1 MTIGTLKSPN
11 PRNRNNI
18 SVRKSKFLSVN
29 SKNTLFAI
37 LKVTDARR
45 DVRLAGGL
53 YHRFPWRHLPP
64 WFISL
69 DFRKEH
75 GTWLSILQTEEDR
88 RKGC

>member
-1 MTIGTLKSPN
+1 MTIGALKSPH

-18 SVRKSKFLSVN
+18 SVMKSKFLSVN
-29 SKNTLFAI
+29 SKNTLLAI

-64 WFISL
+64 RFISH
-69 DFRKEH
+69 DFLKEH

>member
-18 SVRKSKFLSVN
+18 SVIKSTFLSVN
-29 SKNTLFAI
+29 SKNI

-53 YHRFPWRHLPP
+53 YRRFPWRHLPP
-64 WFISL
+64 RFISH